1 MKSRIWLALIVIY
14 IAWGSTYLAIR
25 FAVESMPP
33 FLMAATRFLIA
44 GSIVFLWRRLAGDPL
59 PTRAQWRSAAIVGL
73 FLLLGGNGFVT
84 WAEQHLPSG
93 FAALL
98 VATTPLWMV
107 FVEALWPGGKRPNWQ
122 TILGVLLGLAG
133 IAVLVGLEE
142 IKGSHSSFDLLGV
155 IALLLASLSWAIG
168 SIYSRGADLPKSAF
182 LGTGMEMLAGSAS
195 LYLLGTLS
203 GEWSRLDLG
212 AITPRSLAGLGYLIV
227 VGSLLGFAAY
237 TWLLRVAPTSLVS
250 TYAYVNPLIAVILG
264 SILAQEELT
273 PRLLFA
279 TPVILLSV
287 LLINR
292 ARTIAIKPEPVRL
305 AVPTNGGDD

>member
-44 GSIVFLWRRLAGDPL
+44 GSTVFLWRRLAGDPL

-155 IALLLASLSWAIG
+155 IALLWAS
-168 SIYSRGADLPKSAF
+168 Y
-182 LGTGMEMLAGSAS
+182 LG
-195 LYLLGTLS
+195 LS
-203 GEWSRLDLG
+203 GRFIAGEPIYRSRHSWVQ
-212 AITPRSLAGLGYLIV
+212 AWRC
-227 VGSLLGFAAY
+227 
-237 TWLLRVAPTSLVS
+237 
-250 TYAYVNPLIAVILG
+250 
-264 SILAQEELT
+264 
-273 PRLLFA
+273 
-279 TPVILLSV
+279 
-287 LLINR
+287 
-292 ARTIAIKPEPVRL
+292 
-305 AVPTNGGDD
+305 

>member
-25 FAVESMPP
+25 FAVESIPP

-44 GSIVFLWRRLAGDPL
+44 GSLVFIWRRLAGDPL
-59 PTRAQWRSAAIVGL
+59 PTRAQWRSAAIAGL
-73 FLLLGGNGFVT
+73 LLLLGGNGLVT

-107 FVEALWPGGKRPNWQ
+107 FVEALWPGGKRPTWQ
-122 TILGVLLGLAG
+122 TLLG
-133 IAVLVGLEE
+133 VLVGLVGIVILVGFEE
-142 IKGSHSSFDLLGV
+142 ITGSHARFDFLGV

-203 GEWSRLDLG
+203 GEWNRLDLT
-212 AITPRSLAGLGYLIV
+212 AITSRSLAGLGYLIV
-227 VGSLLGFAAY
+227 VGSLVGFAAY
-237 TWLLRVAPTSLVS
+237 TWLLRVAPTSLLS

-273 PRLLFA
+273 PRLLLA
-279 TPVILLSV
+279 TPLILFSV
-287 LLINR
+287 LLINL
-292 ARTIAIKPEPVRL
+292 ARSIDVKRESTRL
-305 AVPTNGGDD
+305 TVPTSGSDD